1 MIWAPLAGTLTFLR
15 QCSPR
20 CSRAPLRV
28 SPGRLDRVGQARLAR
43 ILRLEGFES
52 DGLALG
58 GPHSTPACRA
68 AAALGVAVSG
78 GVGAAVGAGVGGVG
92 VGVGA
97 GVGNEARAWRM
108 HVAMLSSTVP
118 TETNSA
124 CSALTGISLIQSD
137 TATTKSIL

>member
-1 MIWAPLAGTLTFLR
+1 M
-15 QCSPR
+15 
-20 CSRAPLRV
+20 SRALEILGALEPPSPLRV

-43 ILRLEGFES
+43 ILCLEGFES

-78 GVGAAVGAGVGGVG
+78 VVGAAVGAGVGGAG
-92 VGVGA
+92 VE
-97 GVGNEARAWRM
+97 VGNEARAWRM

-137 TATTKSIL
+137 TATTKSLL